1 MANKTEIIADEG
13 KQEVF
18 IIREFDAP
26 RKLVFRAHT
35 DPDLY
40 VQWLGPNGMTMT
52 MEQWDCREGGSYR
65 YSHERDGMKFW
76 FFGVN
81 HEVTEPERIVGTF
94 EFSGLPERGHVILG
108 KLLFEEL
115 PDDRCRLVSQSVF
128 FSVADRDGML
138 QSGMVRGVT
147 EGYEKL
153 DRLIA
158 TMKREPNTATA

>member
-1 MANKTEIIADEG
+1 MTNKTEIIADEG
-13 KQEVF
+13 KQELF

-26 RKLVFRAHT
+26 RELVFRAHT

-40 VQWLGPNGMTMT
+40 MQWLGPRGMTMT
-52 MEQWDCREGGSYR
+52 MEEWDCREGGKYR
-65 YSHERDGMKFW
+65 YSHERDGSKFW

-81 HEVTEPERIVGTF
+81 HEVTQPERIVATF

-108 KLLFEEL
+108 KLLLEEL
-115 PDDRCRLVSQSVF
+115 PGDRSRLVSQSVF

-138 QSGMVRGVT
+138 QSGMERGVS

-153 DRLIA
+153 DKLLPTIKAEPHSA
-158 TMKREPNTATA
+158 TV